1 MPLSNLLLSVHPHN
15 SDKKVLMVFLDI
27 HSHYTEGEGVMEI
40 TASKVQRVRG
50 WWCRLKIYIFS
61 FFTNFYFEWNPSPK
75 AEFCS
80 YEMDVA
86 KGAPAQLVSP
96 KWGADGR
103 NLAAAILQ
111 NSIGKFHNLPYQLT
125 KGIPAHVGKQF
136 LLSPIWQF
144 PICNSSNSFLL
155 VN

>member
-27 HSHYTEGEGVMEI
+27 HSHYTEGNHCIQSAEGQGLV
-40 TASKVQRVRG
+40 VQIEN
-50 WWCRLKIYIFS
+50 LY
-61 FFTNFYFEWNPSPK
+61 FFFLYKFYFEWNPSPK